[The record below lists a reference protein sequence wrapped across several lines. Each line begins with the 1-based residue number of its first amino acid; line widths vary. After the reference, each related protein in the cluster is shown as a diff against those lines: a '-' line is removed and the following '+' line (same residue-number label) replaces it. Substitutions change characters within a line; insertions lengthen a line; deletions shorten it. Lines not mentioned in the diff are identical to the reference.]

1 MSSRSRTIL
10 GTFVVSVLLAVF
22 GLGSTPRPAS
32 AQVVGGSI
40 GGTATDETAAAL
52 PGVTITVTNT
62 ANGVRQVVTTGER
75 GNYRAVALAP
85 SRYLIVA
92 ELSGFASLKR
102 EVVLTIGG
110 TAGAAA

>member
-1 MSSRSRTIL
+1 MSSRWRTIA
-10 GTFVVSVLLAVF
+10 GPFVVSVLLAVF

-92 ELSGFASLKR
+92 GLAGVSGPQPPLGPTS
-102 EVVLTIGG
+102 G
-110 TAGAAA
+110 